1 MRKYLI
7 PVLILALIAA
17 GWRYG
22 AAQYDAG
29 ATAER
34 AEWQARD
41 LARQAEIQ
49 KLQNDRD
56 QARLAAEQAK
66 AKIVTKTVEVVRE
79 SRKIKDA
86 CADTAVEP
94 DLYSL
99 YTH

>member
-1 MRKYLI
+1 MQKYLI
-7 PVLILALIAA
+7 PGLILALLLA

-22 AAQYDAG
+22 ANQYDAG

-49 KLQNDRD
+49 KLQDDRD

-66 AKIVTKTVEVVRE
+66 AKIQIKTVEVIRE
-79 SRKIKDA
+79 SRQIVDE
-86 CADTAVEP
+86 CADRPVAP
-94 DLYSL
+94 DLLRL